1 MFCEIYSLKENWVP
15 VQRYPFKRS
24 GWGCAA
30 AKAKEKHC
38 LLALTTDNGSPPDRM
53 MPGNYINIQQSIF
66 KKAFSLYPFLP
77 LKSVGEK
84 SKKFWAPVKVLLIP
98 GRGKLLKPELSFPSF
113 QFIKYLLKHENLSEL
128 YKMQSQKEFYIYQ
141 VLSFNQSF
149 KWESKSFEW

>member
-66 KKAFSLYPFLP
+66 KKAFLYILFFLP
-77 LKSVGEK
+77 NLWEENQRSFEPLSRYCWSLAGANF
-84 SKKFWAPVKVLLIP
+84 SNQNCHSPV
-98 GRGKLLKPELSFPSF
+98 S
-113 QFIKYLLKHENLSEL
+113 NLSN
-128 YKMQSQKEFYIYQ
+128 IYWNMKTCQ
-141 VLSFNQSF
+141 NFTKCNLRKSFIRFCRSTQSF